1 MTEAEAQKVL
11 GPSDRRLQ
19 LEHYDKLI
27 RAMRMEDNSSFFN
40 CTRMEPLR
48 VGPRIQ
54 KSDTNFRRAL
64 ELGLDLART
73 PRAYRKRDR
82 SANVDYT

>member
-1 MTEAEAQKVL
+1 MTEAEVQKVL

-19 LEHYDKLI
+19 LGLYDKLI

-40 CTRMEPLR
+40 YTRMEPLR
-48 VGPRIQ
+48 VCPRIQ
-54 KSDTNFRRAL
+54 KSDTNFRWAL
-64 ELGLDLART
+64 ELGLELARK
-73 PRAYRKRDR
+73 PRAYRKRVR